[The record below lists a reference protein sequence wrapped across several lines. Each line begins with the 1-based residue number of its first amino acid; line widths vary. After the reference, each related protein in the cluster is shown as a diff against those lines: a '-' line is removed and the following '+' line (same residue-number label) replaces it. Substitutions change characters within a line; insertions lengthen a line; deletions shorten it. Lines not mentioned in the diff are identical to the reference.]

1 MLQALDQTKI
11 EHPIVVRFDG
21 TNAEE
26 GRQILVD
33 AGRDNIHVEATM
45 LDAASAGGGAVAM
58 TDVWSE
64 RAEAYRE
71 SDAHREGRDLELF
84 AEWAEGRDALWTSPR
99 EAETS
104 RAILREA
111 GLEVVTIDSA
121 PGMQPTVVSRAEEIP
136 FADSS
141 FDVVACRV
149 AAHHFQDPSSS
160 LKEMARV
167 SRALVLVSDNL
178 FMGESGE
185 EADKLRDPTHVRN
198 YSEDEW
204 RAMFD
209 GAGLERRGVRAR
221 GQADRLRGMARPIG
235 HAGRRQRPD
244 PRAARRPRRGRQAP
258 ARARASSRRR
268 KR

>member
-1 MLQALDQTKI
+1 
-11 EHPIVVRFDG
+11 
-21 TNAEE
+21 
-26 GRQILVD
+26 
-33 AGRDNIHVEATM
+33 
-45 LDAASAGGGAVAM
+45 M

-84 AEWAEGRDALWTSPR
+84 AEWAEGQGQTALDVATGGGNVAR
-99 EAETS
+99 
-104 RAILREA
+104 ILRDA

-136 FADSS
+136 FADST

-178 FMGESGE
+178 FMGEAGE
-185 EADKLRDPTHVRN
+185 EAD
-198 YSEDEW
+198 
-204 RAMFD
+204 
-209 GAGLERRGVRAR
+209 
-221 GQADRLRGMARPIG
+221 RLRVHLDEHRERAVVVRGRTRDETIRDLALKHQRRVREQPGLAMESDQVGDHR
-235 HAGRRQRPD
+235 RRQVIGKVADDAKPPPD
-244 PRAARRPRRGRQAP
+244 DRVIARVGWTLRLQAAQQRQQVDVEKIAGEDRDVRRHRGGP
-258 ARARASSRRR
+258 
-268 KR
+268 

>member
-1 MLQALDQTKI
+1 VPPAA
-11 EHPIVVRFDG
+11 RG
-21 TNAEE
+21 S
-26 GRQILVD
+26 GG
-33 AGRDNIHVEATM
+33 AGLRPA
-45 LDAASAGGGAVAM
+45 GAVAGQGSG
-58 TDVWSE
+58 DVWSE
-64 RAEAYRE
+64 RAEAYRR

-84 AEWAEGRDALWTSPR
+84 AEWAEGETALDVATGGGNVAR
-99 EAETS
+99 VL
-104 RAILREA
+104 RAA

-149 AAHHFQDPSSS
+149 AAHHFQDPAGA

-204 RAMFD
+204 RGMFEGAELAVEGYELEHKRIDFDAWLDRSGTPEVDRPRIHELLADRVED
-209 GAGLERRGVRAR
+209 GKLRLERAIFKG
-221 GQADRLRGMARPIG
+221 
-235 HAGRRQRPD
+235 
-244 PRAARRPRRGRQAP
+244 
-258 ARARASSRRR
+258 R

>member
-1 MLQALDQTKI
+1 
-11 EHPIVVRFDG
+11 
-21 TNAEE
+21 
-26 GRQILVD
+26 
-33 AGRDNIHVEATM
+33 
-45 LDAASAGGGAVAM
+45 M
-58 TDVWSE
+58 TDVWSG
-64 RAEAYRE
+64 RAKAYRH

-84 AEWAEGRDALWTSPR
+84 AEWAEGTNALDVATGGGNVARVLSG
-99 EAETS
+99 E
-104 RAILREA
+104 

-121 PGMQPTVVSRAEEIP
+121 PGMGPTVVSRAEEIP

-149 AAHHFQDPSSS
+149 AAHHFKDPASA

-178 FMGESGE
+178 FLGEAGE

-204 RAMFD
+204 RAMFE
-209 GAGLERRGVRAR
+209 GAGLAIEAYELEDKRIDFEAWLAR
-221 GQADRLRGMARPIG
+221 SGTPEADRPRIRELLADRVEDGKLRL
-235 HAGRRQRPD
+235 
-244 PRAARRPRRGRQAP
+244 
-258 ARARASSRRR
+258 ARAIFKAR